1 MATPPRSKTP
11 YTALPP
17 DPFIGFW
24 QRVYNRISPYVTG
37 GLVGLVA
44 VIALIIGGWA
54 LSNWME
60 GRKERSTELLG
71 KALRIADAE
80 LLKETDKDSD
90 QSDEIPRFKTAAE
103 RSEAVLKTASE
114 LEQQFG
120 NTPAALRGQLVRA
133 GVLYDQGKYADAEAQ
148 YKKFLDAH
156 PVEQPLIALA
166 QEGVGLCAEARNDL
180 AAALASYQ
188 AQQAI
193 GFYKDRAAMNLA
205 RVYAKQGDKK
215 KAVDTYKDLLSKLPP
230 QGALRDDIQNHL
242 AALEP

>member
-1 MATPPRSKTP
+1 M
-11 YTALPP
+11 
-17 DPFIGFW
+17 
-24 QRVYNRISPYVTG
+24 
-37 GLVGLVA
+37 
-44 VIALIIGGWA
+44 
-54 LSNWME
+54 
-60 GRKERSTELLG
+60 
-71 KALRIADAE
+71 
-80 LLKETDKDSD
+80 
-90 QSDEIPRFKTAAE
+90 
-103 RSEAVLKTASE
+103 
-114 LEQQFG
+114 
-120 NTPAALRGQLVRA
+120 
-133 GVLYDQGKYADAEAQ
+133 
-148 YKKFLDAH
+148 
-156 PVEQPLIALA
+156 EQPLIALA

>member
-1 MATPPRSKTP
+1 MAGRC
-11 YTALPP
+11 
-17 DPFIGFW
+17 
-24 QRVYNRISPYVTG
+24 QTG
-37 GLVGLVA
+37 WKVA
-44 VIALIIGGWA
+44 KSARLF
-54 LSNWME
+54 
-60 GRKERSTELLG
+60 G

-103 RSEAVLKTASE
+103 RSDAVLKTASE

-120 NTPAALRGQLVRA
+120 NTPAALRGQLMVRA
-133 GVLYDQGKYADAEAQ
+133 GVLYDQGDADAEAQ

-205 RVYAKQGDKK
+205 GGSA
-215 KAVDTYKDLLSKLPP
+215 SK
-230 QGALRDDIQNHL
+230 GTRRRRSIRIKTCSASCRRARCATIFRTI
-242 AALEP
+242 